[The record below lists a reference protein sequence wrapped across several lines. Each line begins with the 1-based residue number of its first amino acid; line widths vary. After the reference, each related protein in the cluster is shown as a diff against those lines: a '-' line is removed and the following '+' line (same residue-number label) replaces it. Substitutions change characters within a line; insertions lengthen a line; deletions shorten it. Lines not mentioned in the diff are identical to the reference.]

1 MRKDAIK
8 NIAFILLLGIA
19 VFSMVRYVS
28 ELKVRFRLQDSL
40 IQAQGDV
47 AALTQEKQNLLQ
59 ELGKEKELN
68 EQLAAKNVKLKA
80 YSRASKVRM
89 TRLFRDNSKT
99 QNEFENINTKF
110 AILKAE
116 NRALIDSHK
125 RSYIENE
132 QFKLKLSSVVELKK
146 AIRELRTKKPKSS
159 GLAREGNQGFLIRG
173 GRSTLEKIKI
183 EVIPASY
190 KSFQDFTRQAPL
202 EVSRREAPLL
212 TGQAKTKE

>member
-1 MRKDAIK
+1 MNKEAIK
-8 NIAFILLLGIA
+8 NLAFILLLGITA
-19 VFSMVRYVS
+19 FSMIRYVS
-28 ELKVRFRLQDSL
+28 ELKARFRLQDSL

-47 AALTQEKQNLLQ
+47 TVLTQERQNLLQ
-59 ELGKEKELN
+59 ELGKEKKLN

-80 YSRASKVRM
+80 YSKASKVRM
-89 TRLFRDNSKT
+89 ARFFRDNSRT
-99 QNEFENINTKF
+99 QNEFENINDKF

-116 NRALIDSHK
+116 NRALIGRYK

-146 AIRELRTKKPKSS
+146 AIRELRTKKPKAS
-159 GLAREGNQGFLIRG
+159 GLAMEGNQGFLIRN

-190 KSFQDFTRQAPL
+190 KSLQDPTR
-202 EVSRREAPLL
+202 
-212 TGQAKTKE
+212 QAKTKE

>member
-1 MRKDAIK
+1 MHKDTIK
-8 NIAFILLLGIA
+8 NLALILLLGIA

-40 IQAQGDV
+40 TQAQGDV
-47 AALTQEKQNLLQ
+47 ATLTQQRQNLLQ

-68 EQLAAKNVKLKA
+68 GQLADKNVKLRA
-80 YSRASKVRM
+80 YSKASKIRM
-89 TRLFRDNSKT
+89 MRLFRDKSKI
-99 QNEFENINTKF
+99 QNEFEETSVKF

-132 QFKLKLSSVVELKK
+132 QFKLKLSSVIELKK
-146 AIRELRTKKPKSS
+146 AIRELRIKGSKPS
-159 GLAREGNQGFLIRG
+159 GLAMKGNQGFLIRN

-183 EVIPASY
+183 EVTPASY
-190 KSFQDFTRQAPL
+190 KSF
-202 EVSRREAPLL
+202 
-212 TGQAKTKE
+212 